1 MSAAMSTPSPRY
13 IKAEHVLLALV
24 TRKIAAMQVAHGERG
39 SRWAAM
45 SNGVNTQ
52 SCDRRR
58 GAYRLPYPPLLLPMN
73 HGELR
78 QAVERTRLVGGLA
91 EVRRTWGCG
100 LRVLRAELDNHCLQA
115 VTPC

>member
-1 MSAAMSTPSPRY
+1 MSAPSQPRY

-24 TRKIAAMQVAHGERG
+24 ARKVANMQVAHGERG
-39 SRWAAM
+39 ARWAAM

-58 GAYRLPYPPLLLPMN
+58 GAYRLPCPPLMLPMN
-73 HGELR
+73 HGDLLR
-78 QAVERTRLVGGLA
+78 TVERSRLQRGLP

-100 LRVLRAELDNHCLQA
+100 LRALQAELAQHCLPA
-115 VTPC
+115 ERRPSC